1 MQGQRIILCG
11 TVKVSRDVGGCKVG
25 SIRVEEGLEAV
36 SDLLLDVNGLVGEV
50 LNDRKCVN
58 LSLISSKVSMRSA
71 TFCPT
76 VSSLHLL

>member
-1 MQGQRIILCG
+1 MI
-11 TVKVSRDVGGCKVG
+11 KV
-25 SIRVEEGLEAV
+25 GLEAV

-58 LSLISSKVSMRSA
+58 LSLISSNVSLRSA

-76 VSSLHLL
+76 VSSLRLL